1 MGKSKILAGCAIN
14 FAGSNTKYFA
24 EENLKQGDY
33 SALTPISADG
43 GVNYVPGEVQKE
55 VTDGKM

>member
-1 MGKSKILAGCAIN
+1 MGKSKILTGCTIN
-14 FAGSNTKYFA
+14 FMGSNTA
-24 EENLKQGDY
+24 ENLKQSDY